1 MRDESLN
8 PVTTKG
14 DEVRVTITGDEGGAK
29 AKGKRQKGKGKREK
43 SLRTREFGRSGDRE
57 VGRSRYREIG
67 RSNNP

>member
-43 SLRTREFGRSGDRE
+43 GKGPQNPRGREVEIPGGREIGRSGDRE
-57 VGRSRYREIG
+57 MD
-67 RSNNP
+67 